1 MTKKKWEF
9 WLLHVLINTKLM
21 LSLLVFAIPVGV

>member
-9 WLLHVLINTKLM
+9 WLLHVLINMELM